1 MNSYETEQHEPHSII
16 EKWIWVNLNAAS
28 ERLHS
33 FDWPI
38 VKTGREVMSCRNVNL
53 TTTVSYVWGWE
64 AGNGLALTDGI
75 DIVNSTDEKTSKHG
89 EPAIRTQHRNGEEMS
104 DCQRDQATSGAP
116 WGWIFSFVE
125 TRQRDHHKTPKWAA
139 DCHVDI
145 SLTGSPFSQAW
156 PHQKRPNSIHTVWG
170 TIDDHLANLPPFH
183 VQSALSDKHGR
194 IFPSREEPGIGHLS
208 SSAS

>member
-1 MNSYETEQHEPHSII
+1 MFGVGKH
-16 EKWIWVNLNAAS
+16 
-28 ERLHS
+28 
-33 FDWPI
+33 
-38 VKTGREVMSCRNVNL
+38 
-53 TTTVSYVWGWE
+53 
-64 AGNGLALTDGI
+64 LTDSI
-75 DIVNSTDEKTSKHG
+75 DIVNSTDENTSKHG
-89 EPAIRTQHRNGEEMS
+89 EPAIRKQHRNGEEMS

-125 TRQRDHHKTPKWAA
+125 TRQRDHHKTPKWAT

-145 SLTGSPFSQAW
+145 SLTGSLFPDLAS
-156 PHQKRPNSIHTVWG
+156 PENPNSVHTVWG
-170 TIDDHLANLPPFH
+170 TMDDRLANLPPFH